1 MAIIQGK
8 PVSGARLSMYT
19 HHTDPLPRPGSGAR
33 PAAGERLA
41 PLSLLGA
48 VNAVLRR
55 RWAVVGTA
63 VLVAAAVVV
72 VTLLQPPRFT
82 STARFVPQAPSQPT
96 NGLSSVASQF
106 GLNVTESASTDSP
119 AFYADI
125 LVSRTVLDAVADGS
139 YTVTVNGA
147 PRTAQLADLLEIQ
160 AASEELRHHKVVEYL
175 QRHLGASVAPKTGVV
190 VLSVTTRWPALSEQV
205 AARMLELVSEFNR
218 DRRQSRAVAER
229 RFTERQLAE
238 ARDAL
243 RVAERQLEAFL
254 LRNRQFGGSPTLD
267 FERERLAR
275 EVSIRTQRHMT
286 IADAYE
292 RARIEEVRDTPVL
305 TVIDA
310 PKTPVLPDRRFL
322 ALKAIAGLALG
333 VVLGVGLALI
343 GHVFATT
350 QRSRADEYAEFQA
363 LRQDALA
370 DLRRPWRPLTRRR
383 AAVGS

>member
-1 MAIIQGK
+1 MHTPQ
-8 PVSGARLSMYT
+8 
-19 HHTDPLPRPGSGAR
+19 TDPLARPANAPR
-33 PAAGERLA
+33 PAAGAHVA

-63 VLVAAAVVV
+63 VLVAAAIVV
-72 VTLLQPPRFT
+72 VTLLQPLRFT
-82 STARFVPQAPSQPT
+82 SSARFVPQAPSQSP

-119 AFYADI
+119 AFYAD
-125 LVSRTVLDAVADGS
+125 LLLSQTVLDAVADGS
-139 YTVTVNGA
+139 YTVTVDSA
-147 PRTAQLADLLEIQ
+147 ARTAKLAALLEIE
-160 AASEELRHHKVVEYL
+160 AESEALRRHKVVQYL
-175 QRHLGASVAPKTGVV
+175 GRHLGASVTPKTGVV
-190 VLSVTTRWPALSEQV
+190 VLSVTTPWAGLSQQIGD
-205 AARMLELVSEFNR
+205 RMLELVSEFNR

-229 RFTERQLAE
+229 EFTETQLAE
-238 ARDAL
+238 AREAL
-243 RVAERQLEAFL
+243 RAAERQLEAFL

-275 EVSIRTQRHMT
+275 EVSVRTQRHMT
-286 IADAYE
+286 IADAFE

-310 PKTPVLPDRRFL
+310 PKTPVLPDRRYL
-322 ALKAIAGLALG
+322 ALKGIAGLALG
-333 VVLGVGLALI
+333 AALAIGLALI
-343 GHVFATT
+343 GHVFAAT
-350 QRSRADEYAEFQA
+350 QRSRAEEYAEFQA

-383 AAVGS
+383 AAAGS